1 MNGDCDVLVIGAGPA
16 GLAAAMT
23 LARRGKSV
31 VLVDADGRNGFAED
45 GAATLSLRVPAERLR
60 QIRDVAAIGLCLPSL
75 DVRADW
81 SAIQHRRREN
91 VARRGAEW
99 LELLQQ
105 IPELELMSGRAIFL
119 GPDRVLVRGEDGDAV
134 EVGFGQAIIATGASP
149 RRPDIP
155 GIDHHRVLAP
165 EALMALDHL
174 PRSITVLGGAPAGV
188 ELAQIFHA
196 FGTEVRIVDTRPNLL
211 PGWDAEVAELL
222 RRRLLA
228 EGIGVDRGSRLKR
241 ISNTG
246 GGVFVEYDNNV
257 NEPEH
262 HLTEHVLLAMGRR
275 PNVDGLDLES
285 ADVRYRADGIEVDET
300 LRSSNP
306 AIYAIGDVTGHA
318 LSARFA
324 WLQGRALAYRLLGE
338 EVELPDPMWDSGVVG
353 SFPEIGRAGLT
364 EEQAE
369 EAGIDYAI
377 IRYDLSRHYHS
388 HLCGEQDGL
397 LKVLYEHGR
406 RNVIGVHALGD
417 GASELMA
424 LSAVVLRGELTL
436 DILANSITPQS
447 TLGEALAKAAALAP
461 EVV

>member
-23 LARRGKSV
+23 LARGGESV
-31 VLVDADGRNGFAED
+31 VLVEADGRNGFAED
-45 GAATLSLRVPAERLR
+45 GTAMLSLRVPAERLR
-60 QIRDVAAIGLCLPSL
+60 QIYDAAAVGLCLPSF
-75 DVRADW
+75 DVRVDW
-81 SAIQHRRREN
+81 SAIQRRRREN

-99 LELLQQ
+99 MELLLQ
-105 IPELELMSGRAIFL
+105 IPELELMSGRAVFL
-119 GPDRVLVRGEDGDAV
+119 GPNRALVRGAGGEAV
-134 EVGFGQAIIATGASP
+134 EVGFRRAIVATGASP

-155 GIDHHRVLAP
+155 GIDHRRVLTP
-165 EALMALDHL
+165 EALMALDHR
-174 PRSITVLGGAPAGV
+174 PRSVTVLGGAPAGV
-188 ELAQIFHA
+188 ELAQIFRA
-196 FGTEVRIVDTRPNLL
+196 FGAEVRVVDTRPNLL

-222 RRRLLA
+222 RRRMLA
-228 EGIGVDRGSRLKR
+228 EGIAVDRSSRLKR

-246 GGVFVEYDNNV
+246 GGVFVEYDDNTSD
-257 NEPEH
+257 PQH
-262 HLTEHVLLAMGRR
+262 HLTEYVLLAMGRR
-275 PNVDGLDLES
+275 ANVDGLDLES
-285 ADVRYRADGIEVDET
+285 ADVRFSAEGIEVDEAFQT
-300 LRSSNP
+300 SNP
-306 AIYAIGDVTGHA
+306 AIHAIGDVVGRP

-324 WLQGRALAYRLLGE
+324 WLQGKTLAYRLLGE
-338 EVELPDPMWDSGVVG
+338 EIDLPDPMWESGVVG

-369 EAGIDYAI
+369 EADLDYAI

-388 HLCGEQDGL
+388 HLCGEQNAL

-406 RNVIGVHALGD
+406 RNVIGIHALGD

-424 LSAVVLRGELTL
+424 LAAVVLRGDLTL

-447 TLGEALAKAAALAP
+447 TLGEALARAAALAP